1 MCSKTGLSQT
11 SMPNYI
17 SSCGNGEIR
26 ISLTNVFD
34 DDKALALVVPRYHG
48 IQMNSHSVPNGLELV
63 QGKVI
68 ADVM

>member
-1 MCSKTGLSQT
+1 M
-11 SMPNYI
+11 
-17 SSCGNGEIR
+17 
-26 ISLTNVFD
+26 FD

-68 ADVM
+68 ADVMWAKETQEDDEQIACKR